1 MADVDVQLDLEG
13 LSRELAGLV
22 VGELTQPASDVI
34 ALHFTSGEVLS
45 IRPRGD
51 GFAAILTKPRGYG
64 SGRGSRPRPTRRQ
77 AEYMNFI
84 RKYIEVHGVSPAE
97 ADIQRHF
104 RVSAPSVNQM
114 IRTLE
119 RRGFIERGR
128 DWSGHAAARSIRVVW
143 DE

>member
-1 MADVDVQLDLEG
+1 MADVDVQLDLEE

-22 VGELTQPASDVI
+22 VGELTQPTSDAI
-34 ALHFTSGEVLS
+34 ALHFTNGEVLS

-51 GFAAILTKPRGYG
+51 GFAAILTKPRRHM
-64 SGRGSRPRPTRRQ
+64 SGHDGRPRPTLRQ
-77 AEYMNFI
+77 AEYMDFI
-84 RKYIEVHGVSPAE
+84 SKYMDVHGVSPAE

-128 DWSGHAAARSIRVVW
+128 DRSGQTAARSIRVVW
-143 DE
+143 DD